1 MFLDFHIQHIFIY
14 ILDVSQI
21 FWDNHE
27 TTAIREAT
35 PKNDIQ
41 EHRNG
46 KRTKYLEILSNYCK
60 FSIKPSPGTQASSI
74 ITCLLFLMPLFT
86 NSSN

>member
-1 MFLDFHIQHIFIY
+1 MR
-14 ILDVSQI
+14 
-21 FWDNHE
+21 DNHE

-46 KRTKYLEILSNYCK
+46 KRTKYNEILSNYCK
-60 FSIKPSPGTQASSI
+60 FSITSPLGPMQASSL
-74 ITCLLFLMPLFT
+74 TTRLLFLMPLFT
-86 NSSN
+86 NSCI

>member
-1 MFLDFHIQHIFIY
+1 MEHRGPDEAEFFRGKLLWFNRTLILFKKLRLFSAFGNVSGFSYLTYVHY

-21 FWDNHE
+21 LRDNHE

-46 KRTKYLEILSNYCK
+46 KRTK
-60 FSIKPSPGTQASSI
+60 
-74 ITCLLFLMPLFT
+74 
-86 NSSN
+86 

>member
-1 MFLDFHIQHIFIY
+1 MFLDFYVEHYFHY

-21 FWDNHE
+21 LRDNHE

-41 EHRNG
+41 GHRNG
-46 KRTKYLEILSNYCK
+46 KGTKYNEIFSNYCK
-60 FSIKPSPGTQASSI
+60 FSIIP
-74 ITCLLFLMPLFT
+74 PLGPRPPL
-86 NSSN
+86 

>member
-1 MFLDFHIQHIFIY
+1 MFLDFHY

-21 FWDNHE
+21 LRDNHE

-35 PKNDIQ
+35 PKNDMQ

-46 KRTKYLEILSNYCK
+46 KRTKYNEILSDCCK
-60 FSIKPSPGTQASSI
+60 FSITP
-74 ITCLLFLMPLFT
+74 PLGPRPPL
-86 NSSN
+86 

>member
-1 MFLDFHIQHIFIY
+1 MEHRVTWRKQNSFEVNYSDSTIQTLILFKKLRLFSAFGNVSGFSYLTYVHY

-21 FWDNHE
+21 LRDNHE

-46 KRTKYLEILSNYCK
+46 KRTK
-60 FSIKPSPGTQASSI
+60 
-74 ITCLLFLMPLFT
+74 
-86 NSSN
+86 

>member
-1 MFLDFHIQHIFIY
+1 MFITC

-21 FWDNHE
+21 LRDNHE

-35 PKNDIQ
+35 PKNGIQ

-46 KRTKYLEILSNYCK
+46 KRTKYNDIFSSYCK
-60 FSIKPSPGTQASSI
+60 FSIALPLGPRPYQ
-74 ITCLLFLMPLFT
+74 ITRQVFLMPSFT
-86 NSSN
+86 NSPI